1 MKNTKLFNFVGTV
14 VAIMV
19 LFISCDKLEHTVYGS
34 DNPDPNPTGTGP
46 ASITEIA
53 PSEGYLK
60 DIITITGS
68 GFSSV
73 PDENLV
79 SFGQKVGTVMSASGT
94 SLQVETPTLTGQTVE
109 VKVAI
114 KGSEFWSNS
123 GEFTFKDA
131 VGYITTDI
139 NWPMGVDADVDGN
152 VYVGSAGDEVIYKI
166 SPSGDMTVFAE
177 VVPSG
182 AIRFGPENWLYVC
195 QSWDGTV
202 TRISPDGGTSELFA
216 ESDGAID
223 IDWDAAGNA
232 YILQNGGGGVERV
245 DTSGNQTMVIDAD
258 IYGGELK
265 SCRIFGNYFYFTE
278 IWGSTLWRAEITSS
292 GMENPTA
299 VYEGDSP
306 VGVEVDENGTVYFT
320 EAWETTLYTLNP
332 DDMSVGALFE
342 GELMTPMRYLN
353 YVHKILY
360 IVYPGWGDVGE
371 VMSVFIGVPQ
381 APGPDYTSG

>member
-1 MKNTKLFNFVGTV
+1 
-14 VAIMV
+14 
-19 LFISCDKLEHTVYGS
+19 
-34 DNPDPNPTGTGP
+34 
-46 ASITEIA
+46 
-53 PSEGYLK
+53 
-60 DIITITGS
+60 
-68 GFSSV
+68 
-73 PDENLV
+73 
-79 SFGQKVGTVMSASGT
+79 MSASSN

-131 VGYITTDI
+131 VGFVTTDI

-152 VYVGSAGDEVIYKI
+152 VYVGSAGDEVIYKFDTD
-166 SPSGDMTVFAE
+166 GEMTVFAE
-177 VVPSG
+177 VLPSG

-306 VGVEVDENGTVYFT
+306 VGVEVDANGTVYFT

-360 IVYPGWGDVGE
+360 IVYPGWGDIGE